1 MRWNSKEPKL
11 QQSLQPGFLGHRE
24 VVETGKGTWEVKFS
38 SGKTGRVTT
47 LVSQNA
53 PSWGHRGLCKNQRW
67 KTCWDSWFRWA
78 SCWVGDKNAEV
89 MGIWNISMKTMK
101 SAIKVAEG
109 GRGINLCGC
118 KKKEYYLHITYIPQ
132 DPQPLTSCQCLI
144 LSVPRDVLCHA
155 KQALHSD
162 EPFVFSILQ

>member
-101 SAIKVAEG
+101 SAIKVESTFVDV
-109 GRGINLCGC
+109 RKRSIIFTSPISHKIPNLSPHASAWFFL
-118 KKKEYYLHITYIPQ
+118 YLGMCCAMPGKHST
-132 DPQPLTSCQCLI
+132 LTSL
-144 LSVPRDVLCHA
+144 LSLASCS
-155 KQALHSD
+155 K
-162 EPFVFSILQ
+162 F